1 MEDIL
6 ELFEKLK
13 QLLQV
18 LGQFTKASA
27 IIKKNDKG
35 PITIGQNSPIVIEPL
50 FFYKKIVN
58 YINLYLLNI
67 F

>member
-27 IIKKNDKG
+27 IIKNIDKG
-35 PITIGQNSPIVIEPL
+35 PITIGQNSPIAIGTL
-50 FFYKKIVN
+50 FFSKIIVN
-58 YINLYLLNI
+58 YIILYL
-67 F
+67 